1 MIPPQF
7 SVRLPEHGARLRM
20 FRRLRGDEF
29 LEARIIPK
37 RIEHG
42 IEPEQRRSKRH
53 DATHVQKNKEAAPK
67 AFGAASRELSSAD
80 G

>member
-29 LEARIIPK
+29 FEARIIPEWIK
-37 RIEHG
+37 HG
-42 IEPEQRRSKRH
+42 IEPEQRRSERH
-53 DATHVQKNKEAAPK
+53 DATHVQKDKEVAPK
-67 AFGAASRELSSAD
+67 VLVAASRELKLAD